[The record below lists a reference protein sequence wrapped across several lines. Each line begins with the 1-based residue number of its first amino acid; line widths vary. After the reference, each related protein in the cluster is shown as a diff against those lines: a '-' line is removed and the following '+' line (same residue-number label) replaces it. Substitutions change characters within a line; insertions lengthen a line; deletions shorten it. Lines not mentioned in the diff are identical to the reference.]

1 MVLGVRC
8 SLLKRSENL
17 VWNMSWNS
25 QSTRQHVHA
34 AGDWAQ
40 GTLLFGQSLWQ
51 CVIQSIGQKN
61 AQNPGLWGEGRR
73 VKHPQILSK
82 NWLWYCTNPLGDFH
96 LPLPGSSPSTTSC
109 SLWSL
114 PQNGKNQSPH
124 CDQEHNKAPL
134 RPLQKA
140 PDVQCFLWQLNRC
153 AIPEQPPQMT
163 FSYYTPKALSSTVW
177 LLADFCCKC
186 RVLSCSSYLPS
197 NCISQTHLK
206 ATSSP
211 TAFHYFFLPNLF
223 PL

>member
-1 MVLGVRC
+1 MILGVRC
-8 SLLKRSENL
+8 SLLKRSENF

-25 QSTRQHVHA
+25 QSTMQHVHA

-40 GTLLFGQSLWQ
+40 GILLFGQSLWQ
-51 CVIQSIGQKN
+51 CVIQSTGPKN

-82 NWLWYCTNPLGDFH
+82 KWLWHCTNSLGDFH
-96 LPLPGSSPSTTSC
+96 LPLPGSSPSKPQDHTRSC

-114 PQNGKNQSPH
+114 PQNGKNQSSH
-124 CDQEHNKAPL
+124 CDQKHNKALL

-163 FSYYTPKALSSTVW
+163 FSYYTPKHCLALSGFWQILAVSAESLPVPPTSLPTV
-177 LLADFCCKC
+177 
-186 RVLSCSSYLPS
+186 LPRL
-197 NCISQTHLK
+197 I
-206 ATSSP
+206 
-211 TAFHYFFLPNLF
+211 
-223 PL
+223 